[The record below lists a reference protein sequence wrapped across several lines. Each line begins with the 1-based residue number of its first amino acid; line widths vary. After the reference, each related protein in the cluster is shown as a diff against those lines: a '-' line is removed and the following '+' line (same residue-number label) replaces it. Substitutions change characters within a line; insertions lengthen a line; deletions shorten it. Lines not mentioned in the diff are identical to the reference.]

1 MTNPNDPWGQRP
13 EDAPTEHLG
22 FPGKSGYEPTHTTEY
37 DEAYGKGGGVYP
49 STEQFEPWTPPPVNA
64 TREFPPYDNQ
74 WGESAYGEQWGE
86 SAYGEQWADPTVQMP
101 GAMPGHGGVVPPGP
115 PMPPDLPPQPPERN
129 IGLWIALGIG
139 VVALIAVVGV
149 AAGLMLGSKD
159 SSSTSAESSATLT
172 LPPPARMTGTPKSG
186 QSTATL
192 PGIPGLGGSDT
203 LGATMGTISANNGGT
218 LTLTALSGGP
228 VTVHTDDSTQ
238 VISLSAVKAADLPV
252 GDMVVIQGDKAP
264 DGSIHA
270 KIIISTSLPG
280 GPR

>member
-22 FPGKSGYEPTHTTEY
+22 SPGKSGYEPTHTTQY
-37 DEAYGKGGGVYP
+37 DEAYGKGGGVGP
-49 STEQFEPWTPPPVNA
+49 STEQFEPWTPPPLNA

-74 WGESAYGEQWGE
+74 WGAYEST
-86 SAYGEQWADPTVQMP
+86 YGEQWAEPTVQAP

-115 PMPPDLPPQPPERN
+115 PMPPDQPPQPPKRN

-139 VVALIAVVGV
+139 VVALIAVLGV
-149 AAGLMLGSKD
+149 VAGLLLGSKG
-159 SSSTSAESSATLT
+159 SSSTSAASSATLT
-172 LPPPARMTGTPKSG
+172 LPPQARVTGTPKSG

-192 PGIPGLGGSDT
+192 PSIPGLDT
-203 LGATMGTISANNGGT
+203 LGTTMGTISANNGGT
-218 LTLTALSGGP
+218 LSLATLSGGP

-238 VISLSAVKAADLPV
+238 VISLSAAKAADLLV
-252 GDMVVIQGDKAP
+252 GDMVVIEGDKAP